1 MLVPLIGV
9 IQAFFSNIL
18 NFFLNNGITFYLYD
32 DIFLFLGVV
41 ISLLLNYKNLI
52 RMAKRID
59 RKYYFMLLVVVLLFL
74 AIALVFVTPTFMI
87 YNDEY
92 IYGAIGKS
100 MIYNH
105 LAGICS
111 FSSANY
117 CVPGTEGL
125 FHQPTGWAFL
135 EAIAFLVA
143 GVKIPTMFGLELIVS
158 TIAVMLIFY
167 VAYDLFDDP
176 RIAVASSLV
185 LALTPIFMRYARSA
199 VPDMS
204 TLMFGL
210 LSILLLMEY
219 MRTKRFSLGIAAV
232 FATVYTLTTKVD
244 GIIIIPVLMSVL
256 LLYRYNFSGIKA
268 KAQVRKLL
276 LLVVV
281 LAIVALP
288 QVMFL
293 LIANQHGFGV
303 NSGSPKFSLSDFLSN
318 LPQNTLFWFGAY
330 TDVLYPYNG
339 INYTYNVEFPI
350 TYTLFAIA
358 GLFFAYK
365 QKKYRNMALLVV
377 WFLAIFVFYTA
388 YYAGGALYSDG
399 DDIRYF
405 LSALPVISILASLAV
420 VSIYDLILNKMQKR
434 KRMRKKETKRF
445 SAIILFVIFA
455 VLLSEGLVQIFTIVA
470 QNPSQYF
477 AFAAERSSYQMI
489 EAYYNEIPAN
499 SMVITFKPPL
509 WYLLGRPNIYI
520 TWITIPGYA
529 SEYANLSR
537 NGVYFDYGIGCDE
550 SATAYYQSTEGIC
563 NSFMNTHVT
572 EPLIVEPF
580 NKDSWNT
587 SLGIYKVLGTVN
599 STNNSST

>member
-1 MLVPLIGV
+1 MLMPLIGA
-9 IQAFFSNIL
+9 IQAIFSNFLNFFSNE
-18 NFFLNNGITFYLYD
+18 GITFYFYD

-41 ISLLLNYKNLI
+41 VSLSLNYKSLI
-52 RMAKRID
+52 KMARRVD
-59 RKYYFMLLVVVLLFL
+59 RKYYLMLLAVILLFL
-74 AIALVFVTPTFMI
+74 AIALVLVTPTFMI

-100 MIYNH
+100 MIFNH

-117 CVPGTEGL
+117 CMPGTEGL

-135 EAIAFLVA
+135 EAIAFLVT

-158 TIAVMLIFY
+158 TIAVILIFY
-167 VAYDLFDDP
+167 VAYDLFDDQ
-176 RIAVASSLV
+176 RIAVASSML

-204 TLMFGL
+204 TAMFGL

-219 MRTKRFSLGIAAV
+219 MRTKKFSLGIAAV
-232 FATVYTLTTKVD
+232 FATVYTMTTKVD
-244 GIIIIPVLMSVL
+244 GIVIIPVLMSVL
-256 LLYRYNFSGIKA
+256 LLYRYNFSGTKA
-268 KAQVRKLL
+268 KAQVYKLL
-276 LLVVV
+276 LLIVV

-303 NSGSPKFSLSDFLSN
+303 NPGLPKFSLSDFLSN
-318 LPQNTLFWFGAY
+318 LKQNTLFWFGAY
-330 TDVLYPYNG
+330 TDAVFQYEG
-339 INYTYNVEFPI
+339 TNYIYNVEFPI

-365 QKKYRNMALLVV
+365 QKRYRNLVILGL
-377 WFLAIFVFYTA
+377 WFLIIFIFYTA
-388 YYAGGALYSDG
+388 YYAGGALYSNG

-405 LSALPVISILASLAV
+405 LLAFPVISIFASLTAI
-420 VSIYDLILNKMQKR
+420 SAYDLALTKMR
-434 KRMRKKETKRF
+434 KRVRKNEMRKL
-445 SAIILFVIFA
+445 APIILFVIFA

-477 AFAAERSSYQMI
+477 AFAAERASYQMI
-489 EAYYNEIPAN
+489 ESYYNEIPSN
-499 SMVITFKPPL
+499 SMIVTFKPPL
-509 WYLLGRPNIYI
+509 WYLLGRPNIYVS
-520 TWITIPGYA
+520 WITIPTYA
-529 SEYANLSR
+529 SAYANLSK
-537 NGVYFDYGIGCDE
+537 NGVYFDYGISCSEG
-550 SATAYYQSTEGIC
+550 ARAYYQSTAVIC
-563 NSFMNTHVT
+563 NDFMNTHIT
-572 EPLIVEPF
+572 EPLVVEPF
-580 NKDSWNT
+580 DKDSWNT

-599 STNNSST
+599 STSNSSNG